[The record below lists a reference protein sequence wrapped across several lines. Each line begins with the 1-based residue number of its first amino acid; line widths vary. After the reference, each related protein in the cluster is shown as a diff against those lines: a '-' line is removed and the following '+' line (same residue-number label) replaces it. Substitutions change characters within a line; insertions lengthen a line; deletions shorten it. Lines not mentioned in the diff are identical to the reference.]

1 MGRKEVTLDPS
12 AGPVEAF
19 ASELRQLRYRAGTPT
34 YRAMAR
40 KAHCSASALSAA
52 AKGEALPSLPVT
64 LAYVKVC
71 GGDEA
76 KWQQRWW
83 QLKTHIDAE
92 QVPAA
97 GPDDNPPP
105 ELLIRPLSEDEPRL
119 VGGFWLRGRIGTGAM
134 GRVYLGET
142 AGGRPVAV
150 KVIRPELADDPQFR
164 RRFAREVRAVRAV
177 HGLYTAPLVDADP
190 EAAQPWLATGYIAG
204 PSLRDAVAAHGPLP
218 TDAVHRLA
226 LGVAEALTAIH
237 TAGVIHRDLKPANV
251 LLVDD
256 GPRVIDFGI
265 ARAAD
270 ASHLTKTGQR
280 VGTPPFMSPE
290 EALDQQVGPPADVFA
305 LGALLTYA
313 ATGTPPFGDGP
324 SDTAVVHRIIY
335 EPPNLADLDEELRE
349 LVERCLHKDPTQ
361 RPTPAEII
369 ERCRARTGHTQPGSG
384 WLPRPIAAEISQ
396 HEDLINILT
405 NPEKRHHPRRALAAA
420 VLLGLVSTTAVL
432 LWILPSHTPLH
443 TELTPALP
451 GQSPASTAMP
461 PASAPATAS
470 GSSIAL
476 PGSTTVDSGRSQLG
490 TPILLPSTPA
500 TTGNAPTAHP
510 QTANPQTANPQTAN
524 PQTANPQ
531 TANPQTANPQTANPQ
546 TANPQTANPQT
557 ANPQTANPQTANS
570 QTANPQ
576 TANSI
581 LSSPPVQEET
591 VVELSTQL
599 GKDSVDIDWW
609 RKKGDKS
616 GDLQMDQ
623 NGIYTVLG
631 AKLSVIENS
640 PEPTYARCA
649 QVQAWSTRVNF
660 GTLHEGSQL
669 CAQSRMGRYAM
680 LQVRALP
687 SSSASNGRFIFYGR
701 TWELAP

>member
-1 MGRKEVTLDPS
+1 MGRKEGTLDPA

-19 ASELRQLRYRAGTPT
+19 AFELRKLRYRAGTLT

-52 AKGEALPSLPVT
+52 AKGDALPSLPVT
-64 LAYVKVC
+64 LLYVKAC

-76 KWQQRWW
+76 ELRQWQQRWW
-83 QLKTHIDAE
+83 QVKTQIDTE
-92 QVPAA
+92 QAA
-97 GPDDNPPP
+97 SASPDDSPPP
-105 ELLIRPLSEDEPRL
+105 KLVIKPLSEDEPRL
-119 VGGFWLRGRIGTGAM
+119 IGGFRLRGRIGTGAM

-164 RRFAREVRAVRAV
+164 RRFAREIEAVRQV

-190 EAAQPWLATGYIAG
+190 NAPQPWLATGYIAG
-204 PSLRDAVAAHGPLP
+204 PSLGDAVTAHGPLP
-218 TDAVHRLA
+218 TDAVYALA

-237 TAGVIHRDLKPANV
+237 AAGVIHRDLKPANV

-290 EALDQQVGPPADVFA
+290 EALDQHVGPPADVFA

-313 ATGTPPFGDGP
+313 ATGKPPFGDGP

-335 EPPNLADLDEELRE
+335 EPPNLTDLDEDLRQ
-349 LVERCLHKDPTQ
+349 LVQACLHKDPHQ
-361 RPTPAEII
+361 RPTLAEII
-369 ERCRARTGHTQPGSG
+369 ERCRIHTGHTQPGSG

-396 HEDLINILT
+396 REDLMNILT
-405 NPEKRHHPRRALAAA
+405 DPAERRSPRRALTAA
-420 VLLGLVSTTAVL
+420 VLAVGIVAATATIPWVFSRTS
-432 LWILPSHTPLH
+432 PQTGPPPPLA
-443 TELTPALP
+443 TGVLP
-451 GQSPASTAMP
+451 GPTPVNPATPPASTST
-461 PASAPATAS
+461 PASSPPIAVFGSSQVNPEPSQIGPPIPLSPATA
-470 GSSIAL
+470 
-476 PGSTTVDSGRSQLG
+476 TTSDFSAASPQ
-490 TPILLPSTPA
+490 PA
-500 TTGNAPTAHP
+500 GNAPA
-510 QTANPQTANPQTAN
+510 ANPQSAGNALAASPQSASS
-524 PQTANPQ
+524 A
-531 TANPQTANPQTANPQ
+531 
-546 TANPQTANPQT
+546 
-557 ANPQTANPQTANS
+557 
-570 QTANPQ
+570 
-576 TANSI
+576 
-581 LSSPPVQEET
+581 LSSPSVQEQR
-591 VVELSTQL
+591 VVELSTQP
-599 GKDSVDIDWW
+599 GNESVDIDWW
-609 RKKGDKS
+609 RQMRDKS

-623 NGIYTVLG
+623 NGIYTVMG
-631 AKLSVIENS
+631 AKLSVIGDS
-640 PEPTYARCA
+640 PEPTFARCA
-649 QVQAWSTRVNF
+649 QVQAWTTRVNF
-660 GTLHEGSQL
+660 ATLHVGSRL

-687 SSSASNGRFIFYGR
+687 SSSASNGRFVFYGR

>member
-1 MGRKEVTLDPS
+1 MGRKEGTLDPT

-40 KAHCSASALSAA
+40 KAHRAASALSAA
-52 AKGEALPSLPVT
+52 AKGDALPSLPVT
-64 LAYVKVC
+64 LAYVKAC

-76 KWQQRWW
+76 ELTQWQQRWW
-83 QLKTHIDAE
+83 QLKAHVDAE
-92 QVPAA
+92 QAATA
-97 GPDDNPPP
+97 GPEDSPP
-105 ELLIRPLSEDEPRL
+105 ELVIQPLSEDEPRL
-119 VGGFWLRGRIGTGAM
+119 MGGFRLRGRIGTGAM

-150 KVIRPELADDPQFR
+150 KVIRSELADDPQFR
-164 RRFAREVRAVRAV
+164 RRFAREVQAVRAV

-190 EAAQPWLATGYIAG
+190 EAAQPWLATDYIAG

-218 TDAVHRLA
+218 IDAVYALA
-226 LGVAEALTAIH
+226 VGVAEALTAIH
-237 TAGVIHRDLKPANV
+237 TAGIIHRDLKPANV

-290 EALDQQVGPPADVFA
+290 EALNQQVGPPADVFA

-313 ATGTPPFGDGP
+313 ATGQPPFGDGP
-324 SDTAVVHRIIY
+324 GDAAVVHRIIY
-335 EPPNLADLDEELRE
+335 EPPHLADLDEELRE
-349 LVERCLHKDPTQ
+349 LVEACLHKDPNQ

-369 ERCRARTGHTQPGSG
+369 ERCRARTGHTQPGSS

-396 HEDLINILT
+396 HEDLVNILT
-405 NPEKRHHPRRALAAA
+405 DPEERRHPRRAIVVAVLGVGLAA
-420 VLLGLVSTTAVL
+420 TTVAI
-432 LWILPSHTPLH
+432 LWILPSRMHPQA
-443 TELTPALP
+443 EPPPAIGALP
-451 GQSPASTAMP
+451 AQTTENTATST
-461 PASAPATAS
+461 ASAPTTTAS
-470 GSSIAL
+470 SSSIAV
-476 PGSTTVDSGRSQLG
+476 PGSTKVNPGSSQLG
-490 TPILLPSTPA
+490 TPIVLPSTTA
-500 TTGNAPTAHP
+500 TTSDFPTVRP
-510 QTANPQTANPQTAN
+510 QPVNQQPVNQQPV
-524 PQTANPQ
+524 
-531 TANPQTANPQTANPQ
+531 
-546 TANPQTANPQT
+546 
-557 ANPQTANPQTANS
+557 
-570 QTANPQ
+570 
-576 TANSI
+576 
-581 LSSPPVQEET
+581 SPRLGSPSVQEES
-591 VVELSTQL
+591 VVELSTQA
-599 GKDSVDIDWW
+599 GKESVEIDWW
-609 RKKGDKS
+609 RRVNDRS

-649 QVQAWSTRVNF
+649 QVQTWTTRVDF
-660 GTLHEGSQL
+660 ATLHEGSQL

-687 SSSASNGRFIFYGR
+687 WSPASNGRFIFYGR
-701 TWELAP
+701 TWQLAP